1 MVQKASK
8 AAYGLC
14 CWVRAMEAY
23 DRVAKVVA
31 PKKAK
36 LAEAEAEFSEL
47 MVRGTLLGVL
57 SSKSQLMCLENEV
70 HDPPF
75 MKKEQPFDPLL
86 LFPLASHP

>member
-1 MVQKASK
+1 MKYVGNIQSGIDLISSIQYLFTWIITNSPLFPVK

-47 MVRGTLLGVL
+47 MVRG
-57 SSKSQLMCLENEV
+57 
-70 HDPPF
+70 
-75 MKKEQPFDPLL
+75 
-86 LFPLASHP
+86 